1 MSESNKIVKGTGLT
15 FRTKDIIEARYSL
28 KGKEE
33 DVFDMVLSKLEN
45 DTNLRY
51 CIEVKE
57 FKKYYINSSNIYRE
71 IKKTVKNMEGVGVH
85 IYDEETG
92 IETFYPWFSKIRYID
107 NEGWIEVDMHP
118 EMKEIL
124 LETKKKIYM
133 KMKYKFRLSNDYS
146 KRRYEMV
153 KSFEHTGWRI
163 DTVAELGKKL
173 KVPKSYSEKYSL
185 FKKNVIQ
192 KTEEEINRLTDFNI
206 VSIEEKERNKVV
218 RIKTIITKKTQ
229 EEMEKVEKELELQ
242 FKKNCIN
249 PGEIKCNEPVRVQI
263 ESLTKKFDKID
274 LKAKQELA
282 EHFDLSIKSIER
294 YILINTKLIKELKE
308 LLDLNFLSISAC
320 CKYAKELSEEQQLR
334 EVNLIK
340 RRVNRFKMKLIPQLS
355 EAVEQFKITYVQ
367 AERYSEKNKEEQLK
381 FYERKLGD
389 KKSKKRKNKIEAIDV
404 EYKEIVDKDEKLNL
418 DIIDEPPLIDEQT
431 IDEQKEDEYIDS
443 SIHEINP
450 IKKVKEILYGV
461 NVTDEQAEKIYNNSN
476 KDLDYIEYIY
486 YELTGQKSNITNA
499 VGWIMEMVKPNVYNK
514 PLTVKKGQGINPLKF
529 NNFKGRD
536 YDYDELEKKLLGW
549 DKDDED
555 TTESNYT
562 SNNSKRF
569 GNTKLSDERK
579 KEISEHEKQL
589 LDFQFGIDVEEEV
602 LEENNNKDINI
613 EYEEIEKTLEM
624 LEHDLIKPTEYKIW
638 IKSGIKN
645 ANISNKTLYLICKN
659 KVTIDVINQRFK
671 ELINEIVIG
680 VYPEIEN
687 IEYIVE

>member
-1 MSESNKIVKGTGLT
+1 M
-15 FRTKDIIEARYSL
+15 
-28 KGKEE
+28 
-33 DVFDMVLSKLEN
+33 
-45 DTNLRY
+45 
-51 CIEVKE
+51 
-57 FKKYYINSSNIYRE
+57 
-71 IKKTVKNMEGVGVH
+71 
-85 IYDEETG
+85 
-92 IETFYPWFSKIRYID
+92 
-107 NEGWIEVDMHP
+107 
-118 EMKEIL
+118 
-124 LETKKKIYM
+124 
-133 KMKYKFRLSNDYS
+133 
-146 KRRYEMV
+146 
-153 KSFEHTGWRI
+153 
-163 DTVAELGKKL
+163 
-173 KVPKSYSEKYSL
+173 
-185 FKKNVIQ
+185 
-192 KTEEEINRLTDFNI
+192 
-206 VSIEEKERNKVV
+206 
-218 RIKTIITKKTQ
+218 
-229 EEMEKVEKELELQ
+229 
-242 FKKNCIN
+242 
-249 PGEIKCNEPVRVQI
+249 
-263 ESLTKKFDKID
+263 
-274 LKAKQELA
+274 
-282 EHFDLSIKSIER
+282 
-294 YILINTKLIKELKE
+294 
-308 LLDLNFLSISAC
+308 
-320 CKYAKELSEEQQLR
+320 
-334 EVNLIK
+334 
-340 RRVNRFKMKLIPQLS
+340 
-355 EAVEQFKITYVQ
+355 
-367 AERYSEKNKEEQLK
+367 K
-381 FYERKLGD
+381 FYERKLGN
-389 KKSKKRKNKIEAIDV
+389 KKSKKKKNKIEAIDV
-404 EYKEIVDKDEKLNL
+404 EYKEITDKDEKLNL
-418 DIIDEPPLIDEQT
+418 DIINEPPLIDEQT

-443 SIHEINP
+443 SIYEINP

-569 GNTKLSDERK
+569 GNIKLSDERK

-589 LDFQFGIDVEEEV
+589 LDFQFGIDVDKEV

-659 KVTIDVINQRFK
+659 KVTVDVINQRFK